1 MKKLVAVCL
10 TLVLLCLATG
20 FASAAPEKTAS
31 AEEAVAK
38 TAMDVLSGIPDLP
51 EPDSDQE
58 ADLIRAADEANEL
71 IRQQYL
77 DQGYQEVQENEAVAL
92 SDVDDETY
100 RLAYMD
106 LEQANAEMQ
115 KKILDARGVIIYTR
129 SWRGDSVIGV
139 KANAVKKEFSILPT
153 FSEVFP
159 GWDYGQIIEHLD
171 EKTDADAGA
180 AESVASPTS
189 ANDDFEVIREV
200 NTGAALPVPSSTN
213 LTPDFYQIAAAG
225 ERKLE
230 YGQSVGYGACHL
242 H

>member
-139 KANAVKKEFSILPT
+139 KANYGKKKLSNLPT
-153 FSEVFP
+153 VIEGLSP
-159 GWDYGQIIEHLD
+159 GGLGQNFREFC
-171 EKTDADAGA
+171 EK
-180 AESVASPTS
+180 E
-189 ANDDFEVIREV
+189 
-200 NTGAALPVPSSTN
+200 
-213 LTPDFYQIAAAG
+213 
-225 ERKLE
+225 
-230 YGQSVGYGACHL
+230 
-242 H
+242 